1 MQMIIISK
9 CDLQSFAIK
18 QTNVPMLSQ
27 SYSLPAFELP
37 QPRWARGLL
46 LALAAHVALV
56 LLFYWPQTALEPVA
70 LPPPAVR
77 MSWAAQIEAPE
88 SKPLPLGVQQAESAA
103 AQPAEQQ
110 QQPDLPKL
118 ARADKAKIV
127 TAQKKRAE
135 HRPPQK
141 AQPKPQEQAKETR
154 NAAASSAAAPQAQTL
169 SHQTA
174 APINSDANS
183 NAQAKLSWESLVKGK
198 LNRIKDYPL
207 DARSRRRS
215 GMPQVSFSV
224 DAQGRV
230 SNVMLQ
236 VRSGTASLD
245 REAVAVVSRAQPLPP
260 PPPEMLQQGAVRVRM
275 PIDFNLAELNAR
287 R

>member
-1 MQMIIISK
+1 
-9 CDLQSFAIK
+9 
-18 QTNVPMLSQ
+18 MLSQ

-37 QPRWARGLL
+37 QPRWALGLL
-46 LALAAHVALV
+46 LALAAHAALV
-56 LLFYWPQTALEPVA
+56 LLFYWPQTAREPVA
-70 LPPPAVR
+70 LPPPAVM

-154 NAAASSAAAPQAQTL
+154 NAAASSAAAPQAQTI

-230 SNVMLQ
+230 SNVILLA
-236 VRSGTASLD
+236 RSGTASLD

>member
-1 MQMIIISK
+1 
-9 CDLQSFAIK
+9 
-18 QTNVPMLSQ
+18 MLSQ

-70 LPPPAVR
+70 LPPPAVM

-118 ARADKAKIV
+118 ACADKAKIV

-183 NAQAKLSWESLVKGK
+183 NAQTKLSWESLVKGK

>member
-1 MQMIIISK
+1 MNCHSR
-9 CDLQSFAIK
+9 AGR
-18 QTNVPMLSQ
+18 
-27 SYSLPAFELP
+27 Y
-37 QPRWARGLL
+37 GLL
-46 LALAAHVALV
+46 LATAAHAALV
-56 LLFYWPQTALEPVA
+56 LLFYWPQTALEPVV
-70 LPPPAVR
+70 LPPPAVM

-118 ARADKAKIV
+118 ARAEKAKIV
-127 TAQKKRAE
+127 TAQKKRAK

-141 AQPKPQEQAKETR
+141 SQPKPQEQAKETR
-154 NAAASSAAAPQAQTL
+154 NAAASSAASRRRRRSLIRPPHRSTATPTATRRPNCRGRHGERQTEP
-169 SHQTA
+169 HQ
-174 APINSDANS
+174 
-183 NAQAKLSWESLVKGK
+183 
-198 LNRIKDYPL
+198 DYPL

-260 PPPEMLQQGAVRVRM
+260 PPPEMLQQGAVKVTM

>member
-1 MQMIIISK
+1 
-9 CDLQSFAIK
+9 
-18 QTNVPMLSQ
+18 
-27 SYSLPAFELP
+27 
-37 QPRWARGLL
+37 
-46 LALAAHVALV
+46 
-56 LLFYWPQTALEPVA
+56 
-70 LPPPAVR
+70 
-77 MSWAAQIEAPE
+77 
-88 SKPLPLGVQQAESAA
+88 

-183 NAQAKLSWESLVKGK
+183 SAQAKLSWESLVKGK
-198 LNRIKDYPL
+198 LNRIKEYPP
-207 DARSRRRS
+207 DARNRRRS
-215 GMPQVSFSV
+215 GMPQVSFNV

-230 SNVMLQ
+230 SNVILLA
-236 VRSGTASLD
+236 RSGTASLD

>member
-1 MQMIIISK
+1 M
-9 CDLQSFAIK
+9 
-18 QTNVPMLSQ
+18 
-27 SYSLPAFELP
+27 
-37 QPRWARGLL
+37 
-46 LALAAHVALV
+46 
-56 LLFYWPQTALEPVA
+56 LLFYWPQTALEPVV
-70 LPPPAVR
+70 LPPPAVM

-118 ARADKAKIV
+118 ARAEKAKIV
-127 TAQKKRAE
+127 TAQKKRAK

-141 AQPKPQEQAKETR
+141 SQPKPQEQAKETR

-169 SHQTA
+169 SSDRRTDQQRRQQQRAGQTVVGEPGERQTEPHQGL
-174 APINSDANS
+174 PF
-183 NAQAKLSWESLVKGK
+183 
-198 LNRIKDYPL
+198 

-260 PPPEMLQQGAVRVRM
+260 PPPEMLQQGPSR
-275 PIDFNLAELNAR
+275 
-287 R
+287 

>member
-1 MQMIIISK
+1 M
-9 CDLQSFAIK
+9 
-18 QTNVPMLSQ
+18 
-27 SYSLPAFELP
+27 
-37 QPRWARGLL
+37 
-46 LALAAHVALV
+46 
-56 LLFYWPQTALEPVA
+56 LLFYWPQTALEPVV
-70 LPPPAVR
+70 LPPPAV
-77 MSWAAQIEAPE
+77 MMNWAAQIEAPE

-110 QQPDLPKL
+110 QPDLPKL
-118 ARADKAKIV
+118 ARAEKAKIV
-127 TAQKKRAE
+127 TAQKKRAK
-135 HRPPQK
+135 HRPPQNRSRSRRNR
-141 AQPKPQEQAKETR
+141 PKRRAMPPR
-154 NAAASSAAAPQAQTL
+154 PAPPRRRRRR

-260 PPPEMLQQGAVRVRM
+260 PPPEMLQQGPSR
-275 PIDFNLAELNAR
+275 
-287 R
+287 

>member
-70 LPPPAVR
+70 LPPPAVM

-127 TAQKKRAE
+127 TADKKRAE

-183 NAQAKLSWESLVKGK
+183 NAQTKLSWESLVKGK

-260 PPPEMLQQGAVRVRM
+260 PPPEMLQQGAVKVTM

>member
-1 MQMIIISK
+1 
-9 CDLQSFAIK
+9 
-18 QTNVPMLSQ
+18 MLSQ

-37 QPRWARGLL
+37 QPRWTRGLL
-46 LALAAHVALV
+46 LALAAQAALV
-56 LLFYWPQTALEPVA
+56 LLFYWPQTALEPVV
-70 LPPPAVR
+70 LPPPAVM

-118 ARADKAKIV
+118 ARAEKAKIV

-135 HRPPQK
+135 RRPPQK
-141 AQPKPQEQAKETR
+141 TQPQPKPQEQAKETR

-230 SNVMLQ
+230 SNVTLL

-260 PPPEMLQQGAVRVRM
+260 PPPEMLQQGAVRVTM

>member
-1 MQMIIISK
+1 
-9 CDLQSFAIK
+9 
-18 QTNVPMLSQ
+18 MLSQ

-46 LALAAHVALV
+46 LALAAHAALV

-70 LPPPAVR
+70 LPPPAVM

-110 QQPDLPKL
+110 QPDLPKL

-127 TAQKKRAE
+127 TAQQKRAE

-169 SHQTA
+169 SHHTA

-183 NAQAKLSWESLVKGK
+183 SAQAKLSWESLVKGK
-198 LNRIKDYPL
+198 LNRIKEYPS
-207 DARSRRRS
+207 DARNRRRS
-215 GMPQVSFSV
+215 GMPQVSFNV
-224 DAQGRV
+224 DAHGRV
-230 SNVMLQ
+230 SNVILLA
-236 VRSGTASLD
+236 RSGTASLD

-260 PPPEMLQQGAVRVRM
+260 PPPEMLQQGAVRVTM

>member
-1 MQMIIISK
+1 
-9 CDLQSFAIK
+9 
-18 QTNVPMLSQ
+18 MLSQ

-46 LALAAHVALV
+46 LALAAHAALV
-56 LLFYWPQTALEPVA
+56 LLFYWPQTALEPVV
-70 LPPPAVR
+70 LPPPAVM

-118 ARADKAKIV
+118 ARAEKAKIV
-127 TAQKKRAE
+127 TAQKKRAK
-135 HRPPQK
+135 HRPPQNRSRSRRNR
-141 AQPKPQEQAKETR
+141 PKRRAMPPR
-154 NAAASSAAAPQAQTL
+154 PAPPRRRRRRSQT
-169 SHQTA
+169 T

-260 PPPEMLQQGAVRVRM
+260 PPPEMLQQGPSR
-275 PIDFNLAELNAR
+275 
-287 R
+287 

>member
-1 MQMIIISK
+1 
-9 CDLQSFAIK
+9 
-18 QTNVPMLSQ
+18 MLSQ

-46 LALAAHVALV
+46 LALAAHAALV

-70 LPPPAVR
+70 LPPPAVM

-88 SKPLPLGVQQAESAA
+88 SKPLPLGVQQTESAA

-118 ARADKAKIV
+118 AHADKAKIV

-135 HRPPQK
+135 RRPPQK
-141 AQPKPQEQAKETR
+141 TQPKPQEQAKETR
-154 NAAASSAAAPQAQTL
+154 NAAASNAAAPQAQTL

-183 NAQAKLSWESLVKGK
+183 NAQANLSWESLVKGK
-198 LNRIKDYPL
+198 LNRIKEYPP
-207 DARSRRRS
+207 DARNRRRS
-215 GMPQVSFSV
+215 GMPQVSFNV

-230 SNVMLQ
+230 SNVILLA
-236 VRSGTASLD
+236 RSGTASLD

-260 PPPEMLQQGAVRVRM
+260 PPPEMLQQGAVRVTM

>member
-1 MQMIIISK
+1 M
-9 CDLQSFAIK
+9 
-18 QTNVPMLSQ
+18 
-27 SYSLPAFELP
+27 
-37 QPRWARGLL
+37 
-46 LALAAHVALV
+46 
-56 LLFYWPQTALEPVA
+56 
-70 LPPPAVR
+70 
-77 MSWAAQIEAPE
+77 
-88 SKPLPLGVQQAESAA
+88 
-103 AQPAEQQ
+103 
-110 QQPDLPKL
+110 
-118 ARADKAKIV
+118 

-135 HRPPQK
+135 HRPLQK
-141 AQPKPQEQAKETR
+141 SQPKPQEQAKETR

-230 SNVMLQ
+230 SNLMLQ

-260 PPPEMLQQGAVRVRM
+260 PPPEMLQQGAVKVTM

>member
-1 MQMIIISK
+1 MAARALAPVELAIANWK
-9 CDLQSFAIK
+9 GFVAARQSWRR
-18 QTNVPMLSQ
+18 LR
-27 SYSLPAFELP
+27 E
-37 QPRWARGLL
+37 L
-46 LALAAHVALV
+46 LAAIPA
-56 LLFYWPQTALEPVA
+56 EDGRMA
-70 LPPPAVR
+70 LPSPAR
-77 MSWAAQIEAPE
+77 SLTP
-88 SKPLPLGVQQAESAA
+88 SAA

-154 NAAASSAAAPQAQTL
+154 NAAASSAAAPQAQTI

-215 GMPQVSFSV
+215 GSSAS
-224 DAQGRV
+224 DAG
-230 SNVMLQ
+230 STTEGN
-236 VRSGTASLD
+236 D
-245 REAVAVVSRAQPLPP
+245 
-260 PPPEMLQQGAVRVRM
+260 
-275 PIDFNLAELNAR
+275 
-287 R
+287 

>member
-1 MQMIIISK
+1 
-9 CDLQSFAIK
+9 
-18 QTNVPMLSQ
+18 MLSQ

-46 LALAAHVALV
+46 LALAAHAALV
-56 LLFYWPQTALEPVA
+56 LLFYWPQTALEPVE
-70 LPPPAVR
+70 LPPPAVM

-141 AQPKPQEQAKETR
+141 AQPR
-154 NAAASSAAAPQAQTL
+154 NRPKRRATPPRPAP
-169 SHQTA
+169 
-174 APINSDANS
+174 P
-183 NAQAKLSWESLVKGK
+183 
-198 LNRIKDYPL
+198 R
-207 DARSRRRS
+207 RRRRRS
-215 GMPQVSFSV
+215 PTKPPRRSTAMPTAARRPSCR
-224 DAQGRV
+224 GRV
-230 SNVMLQ
+230 W
-236 VRSGTASLD
+236 
-245 REAVAVVSRAQPLPP
+245 
-260 PPPEMLQQGAVRVRM
+260 
-275 PIDFNLAELNAR
+275 
-287 R
+287 

>member
-70 LPPPAVR
+70 LPPPAVM

-207 DARSRRRS
+207 DARNRRRS

-230 SNVMLQ
+230 SNVTLQ
-236 VRSGTASLD
+236 IRSGTASLD

-260 PPPEMLQQGAVRVRM
+260 PPPEMLQQGAVKVTM